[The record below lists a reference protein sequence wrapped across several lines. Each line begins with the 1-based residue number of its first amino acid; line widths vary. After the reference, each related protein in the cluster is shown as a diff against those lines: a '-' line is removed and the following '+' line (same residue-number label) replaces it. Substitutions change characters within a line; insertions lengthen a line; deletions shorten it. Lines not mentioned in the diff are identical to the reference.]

1 MDLKINREMLTVSE
15 SIFDGIQEQS
25 VELDYI
31 LPDYFPDIFKL
42 VKCCIVPSVL
52 SYSING
58 DTVSYELQADIK
70 ILYCSEQSNTLQCI
84 CQKMTFNKSIQLSET
99 AEKPSVTLVPKTDH
113 INCRV
118 VNQRRIDM
126 RGAVSIK
133 IKITGERT
141 QEVICDIFGMNA
153 QMKKLPVEFAAK
165 KISAFKSISASEDFE
180 LNSSNQPVISIIR
193 TYSVINVTDKKIVA
207 NKLVLKGEASVCVLY
222 SCENGLESM
231 KFPVPFSQIVDMDC
245 LDESFTCSV
254 KAETASCDV
263 TASADSNGDARILKC
278 ELRINVSC
286 SAVKNLPAELVTD
299 VYSTS
304 FPCEFASS
312 RLKIEQAP
320 VEINELIQEKLTI
333 ESENGN
339 VECVYDTWCV
349 PKNINTAVNNEE
361 KTLVVSGMIDY
372 CVMIKNETGMPAI
385 IEKTEAFEHTIP
397 VNGIS
402 ETSSADIN
410 VTSVDCSY
418 TITSSDSISIK
429 ADLRI
434 TGNVFLSSSCEAV
447 TEVNF
452 DGSVK
457 KVRDGDYALKL
468 YYGVEG
474 EDIWEIAKRYSTS
487 VRSIMEENDLDEE
500 RLTKSGMLLIPI
512 V

>member
-231 KFPVPFSQIVDMDC
+231 KFPVPFSQIVDMDG

-254 KAETASCDV
+254 KAETLTEDYISSQAFMTMAIVDKYIIGLSPDKTINGVIKYWVNNVAGLNYSDQQIADAIARAMAHIGNIDV
-263 TASADSNGDARILKC
+263 TDLTVSEAAIQVLREIDSLGFS
-278 ELRINVSC
+278 ET
-286 SAVKNLPAELVTD
+286 NLNRLEAAFSLMPYDLVTLEGPDGTAAQAFAETKNSLTYVVTGAYESGD
-299 VYSTS
+299 VTM
-304 FPCEFASS
+304 
-312 RLKIEQAP
+312 
-320 VEINELIQEKLTI
+320 
-333 ESENGN
+333 NGK
-339 VECVYDTWCV
+339 VDLYD
-349 PKNINTAVNNEE
+349 
-361 KTLVVSGMIDY
+361 
-372 CVMIKNETGMPAI
+372 AI
-385 IEKTEAFEHTIP
+385 
-397 VNGIS
+397 
-402 ETSSADIN
+402 
-410 VTSVDCSY
+410 
-418 TITSSDSISIK
+418 
-429 ADLRI
+429 
-434 TGNVFLSSSCEAV
+434 
-447 TEVNF
+447 
-452 DGSVK
+452 
-457 KVRDGDYALKL
+457 
-468 YYGVEG
+468 
-474 EDIWEIAKRYSTS
+474 EIAKYMMGMVDFTNEQIAIGDMTGDG
-487 VRSIMEENDLDEE
+487 VCDLYDAIEVA
-500 RLTKSGMLLIPI
+500 RTLM
-512 V
+512 

>member
-1 MDLKINREMLTVSE
+1 MDLKINREMLIVSE

-231 KFPVPFSQIVDMDC
+231 KFPVPFSQIVDMDG

-339 VECVYDTWCV
+339 MVVEYVLCLGIALIVSSLTVYLRDLQYILGIFVMALQYMTPV
-349 PKNINTAVNNEE
+349 MYGVDMVEN
-361 KTLVVSGMIDY
+361 SGAGDWLILIFNLNPMTPI
-372 CVMIKNETGMPAI
+372 IKIYRQI
-385 IEKTEAFEHTIP
+385 I
-397 VNGIS
+397 
-402 ETSSADIN
+402 
-410 VTSVDCSY
+410 
-418 TITSSDSISIK
+418 
-429 ADLRI
+429 
-434 TGNVFLSSSCEAV
+434 
-447 TEVNF
+447 
-452 DGSVK
+452 
-457 KVRDGDYALKL
+457 
-468 YYGVEG
+468 YYGQVPELGSLALALIIGIVFIVVG
-474 EDIWEIAKRYSTS
+474 EVLFKKLQRGFA
-487 VRSIMEENDLDEE
+487 EEF
-500 RLTKSGMLLIPI
+500 
-512 V
+512 